1 MGLSEG
7 VLTRQHIGALLG
19 LAVLVWAVLLWVRG
33 IPLTPEYLWPYGTVL
48 SVLAIAAA
56 IFERWGWAW
65 WVFQG
70 WLVKRPDLR
79 GSWRVELQ
87 SDWIDPD
94 TGQGIG
100 PITCYM
106 AVRQSLMTLSM
117 RLMTAESSSWLIAH
131 KIVEENDGV
140 FFVTGVY
147 TNEPKLELR
156 GDRSEIHYGAL
167 RLAVQGKPP
176 ASLEGNYWTDRNT
189 RGTMRLS
196 DNRSEVFSTYDE
208 ARCQYGDS

>member
-1 MGLSEG
+1 M
-7 VLTRQHIGALLG
+7 
-19 LAVLVWAVLLWVRG
+19 
-33 IPLTPEYLWPYGTVL
+33 
-48 SVLAIAAA
+48 
-56 IFERWGWAW
+56 
-65 WVFQG
+65 
-70 WLVKRPDLR
+70 
-79 GSWRVELQ
+79 ELQ
-87 SDWIDPD
+87 SEWKDPD
-94 TGQGIG
+94 TGKRID

-106 AVRQSLMTLSM
+106 AVQQSLTTLSM

-131 KIVEENDGV
+131 KIVRANDGV

-196 DNRSEVFSTYDE
+196 NRKTEILSTYHE
-208 ARCQYGDS
+208 ALCQYGDS